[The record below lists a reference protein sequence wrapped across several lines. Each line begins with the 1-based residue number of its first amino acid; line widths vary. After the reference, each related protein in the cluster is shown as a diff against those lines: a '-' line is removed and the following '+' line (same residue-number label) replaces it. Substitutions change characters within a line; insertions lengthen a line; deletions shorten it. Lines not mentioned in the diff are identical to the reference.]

1 MRHFYKNRFLF
12 GLVCVLLWGL
22 LSAGLL
28 PAQETRGSIV
38 GRVVDQSGA
47 VIPNAT
53 VQVTNQAMGT
63 KTSLVTN
70 DQGFY
75 QAMFLT
81 PGLYRIEVEVK
92 GFKKFM
98 QDDVQVRINDRL
110 EVNIKL
116 TVGQPTETVT
126 VTGETPL
133 LENTTASLG
142 QVIDA
147 RRVTE
152 LPLAH
157 GNPYQ
162 LIGIAAGL
170 GFTRD
175 PRLDRPYEPT
185 HIVGYSIAGTRANR
199 SDLTIDGI
207 ASTATANANE
217 VTATYPPPGDIIQE
231 FKVQTSTFDAS
242 FGQTEGGVTNISIKS
257 GTNALH
263 GTAYFAGLPPAGW
276 GWAAND
282 FYANRLN
289 QKIATFTEKRWGGS
303 AGGPVYIPHLYNGQ
317 NKTFFMFG
325 YEGIHDNRPRNDV
338 TNGTVPSAAMKRGDF
353 SELLALGSQYQIY
366 NPFTRRSIAGGR
378 IQADPFIG
386 NIIPPNLINPVAAK
400 VLSYYPDPRFT
411 PVDATGLGNNQDPSL
426 AEAAKY
432 YNWTVKVD
440 HIISDR
446 QRIFVRYSAYT
457 RNSLYDNYLSNY
469 LLTGD
474 AFQFLAKNGVIDD
487 VYTFGPTTVLNVKFG
502 YSRFIRADKT
512 NSETGFD
519 LTSLGF
525 PASYN
530 DAIPQDIRRFPQV
543 TMTGYQG
550 TGPVGCEFRPVEIYS
565 LPITLSKAQG
575 RHFLKIGMEFRAYR
589 ETDSFTGHNQTGSF
603 AFDTTYT
610 KGPLDNST
618 AAPSGFGQSV
628 AALLLGLP
636 TNASFVR
643 RAASY
648 AEQSTSWGFFVQDD
662 WKVLPKLTMNFGL
675 RWEFE
680 GSLTE
685 RYNRTV
691 TGFDYNALQPIS
703 AQAVANYALN
713 PVAEI
718 PVSQFKV
725 QGGLMFAGV
734 GNQPRGAYETPK
746 KNIMPRFGI
755 AYQLT
760 PKTVIRTGYGI
771 FFGFLGERRG
781 DVIQTGFQQNTS
793 FVPTLDNINFIGTL
807 SNPFPN
813 GILEPVG
820 AALGAQTYLGQN
832 LNYSIQGQGIAFF
845 NPKPQV
851 SYMQRWQFGI
861 QRELPYGVVVE
872 VAYIGNRGTHIEL
885 TRDLNVTPQKYLST
899 LPTRDATVI
908 NYLTANVTNPF
919 KGLAW
924 PAGATS
930 TFTGTNIARERLMRP
945 FPAFGTVST
954 TTNEGYSWYHG
965 GELKVEKRFSKGYSV
980 VLNYTRSKAMQAIDL
995 LNSDDPR
1002 PTEMISDLD
1011 TPNRL
1016 SLSALLEFPFGPGHT
1031 FQLTK
1036 NAVLSRLIGGWQLS
1050 PIYTYQT
1057 GVPINFGTD
1066 FFFNGDPTTMALPAD
1081 QRTVTRW
1088 FDTTNFVT
1096 ASTLQPD
1103 HHVRTMPLR
1112 FSGVRYQ
1119 SMSNWDFSLI
1129 KNTKLTEGKSI
1140 QFKLEALNAFNHP
1153 LLNNGTV
1160 TATVNPTST
1169 AFGSTVGKNMGNY
1182 ARRFQLGLKFVF

>member
-1 MRHFYKNRFLF
+1 LF
-12 GLVCVLLWGL
+12 GFACVLLSGSL
-22 LSAGLL
+22 LAGSL

-38 GRVVDQSGA
+38 GQITDPSGG
-47 VIPNAT
+47 VIPKAT
-53 VQVTNQAMGT
+53 VLVTNKAMGT

-70 DQGFY
+70 DQGYY

-81 PGLYRIEVEVK
+81 PGLYRIEVEVP
-92 GFKKFM
+92 GFKKYTR
-98 QDDVQVRINDRL
+98 DDIEVRIADRL
-110 EVNIKL
+110 EVNIQL
-116 TVGQPTETVT
+116 IVGAPTETVT

-133 LENTTASLG
+133 LESTTASLG
-142 QVIDA
+142 QVIDG
-147 RRVTE
+147 RRAAE

-162 LIGIAAGL
+162 LIGLAGNL

-199 SDLTIDGI
+199 SDLTIDGA
-207 ASTATANANE
+207 ASTATANGNE
-217 VTATYPPPGDIIQE
+217 VIATYPPPGDIIQE
-231 FKVQTSTFDAS
+231 FKVQTTTFDAS

-257 GTNALH
+257 GTNNLH
-263 GTAYFAGLPPAGW
+263 GTAYIAGLPPAGW

-289 QKIATFTEKRWGGS
+289 QKIAVFTEKRWGGS
-303 AGGPVYIPHLYNGQ
+303 AGGPVYFPHLYDGR

-325 YEGIHDNRPRNDV
+325 YEGIHDTRPRNDV

-353 SELLALGSQYQIY
+353 SELLAIGPQYQIY
-366 NPFTRRSIAGGR
+366 NPFTRRAVSGGR

-386 NIIPPNLINPVAAK
+386 NIIPPELINPVAKKILA
-400 VLSYYPDPRFT
+400 YYPDPRFT

-426 AEAAKY
+426 AEVAKY
-432 YNWTVKVD
+432 YNWTAKVD
-440 HIISDR
+440 HIVSDK
-446 QRIFVRYSAYT
+446 QRIFVRASFYT
-457 RNSLYDNYLSNY
+457 RNSLYDNYLAND

-474 AFQFLAKNGVIDD
+474 KFYFGAKNGVFDD
-487 VYTFGPTTVLNVKFG
+487 VYTFNPTTVLDVKFG
-502 YSRFIRADKT
+502 YSRFIRGDKLP
-512 NSETGFD
+512 SPTGFD
-519 LTSLGF
+519 LTTLGF

-530 DAIPQDIRRFPQV
+530 NAIPKDIRRFPIIS
-543 TMTGYQG
+543 MAGYQA
-550 TGPVGCEFRPVEIYS
+550 TGPVGCEFRPVEVYS
-565 LPITLSKAQG
+565 LPVTLSKARG
-575 RHFLKIGMEFRAYR
+575 RHFLRFGMEFRAYR
-589 ETDSFTGHNQTGSF
+589 ETDSFTGPNQTGSF
-603 AFDTTYT
+603 TFDSTYT
-610 KGPLDNST
+610 RGPLDNST
-618 AAPSGFGQSV
+618 AAPSSFGQSV

-662 WKVLPKLTMNFGL
+662 WKVHPKLTVNIGL

-691 TGFDYNALQPIS
+691 SNFDYYANQPIA
-703 AQAVANYALN
+703 AQAIANYALN

-734 GNQPRGAYETPK
+734 NHAPRGVYNTPMHDL
-746 KNIMPRFGI
+746 MPRFGV

-760 PKTVIRTGYGI
+760 PKTVLRTGYGI

-781 DVIQTGFQQNTS
+781 DVIQTGFRQDTN

-807 SNPFPN
+807 SDPFPN

-820 AALGAQTYLGQN
+820 ASLGVQTYLGQN
-832 LNYSIQGQGIAFF
+832 LNYSIQGQNIAFF
-845 NPKPQV
+845 DPNPKV

-861 QRELPYGVVVE
+861 QRELPGGVVVE
-872 VAYIGNRGTHIEL
+872 VAYVGNRGTHIEL
-885 TRDLNVTPQKYLST
+885 TRDLNVTPQKYLSK
-899 LPTRDATVI
+899 LSVRDTAVI

-919 KGLAW
+919 YGVAW

-930 TFTGTNIARERLMRP
+930 TFTGKTIARERLMRP
-945 FPAFGTVST
+945 YPQFGTVST

-965 GELKVEKRFSKGYSV
+965 GELKVEKRFSRGYSV
-980 VLNYTRSKAMQAIDL
+980 VLNYTRSKAMQATDL
-995 LNSDDPR
+995 LNADDPR

-1016 SLSALLEFPFGPGHT
+1016 SISALLEFPFGPGKPFAVT
-1031 FQLTK
+1031 T
-1036 NAVLSRLIGGWQLS
+1036 NPVLSRIIGGWQLS
-1050 PIYTYQT
+1050 PIWTYQS
-1057 GVPINFGTD
+1057 GVPINFSTD
-1066 FFFNGDPTTMALPAD
+1066 FFYNGDPTKMALPKD

-1112 FSGVRYQ
+1112 WPGVRYQ
-1119 SMSNWDFSLI
+1119 SMNNWDFSLI
-1129 KNTKLTEGKSI
+1129 KNTRLTEGKSI
-1140 QFKLEALNAFNHP
+1140 QFKLEALNALNHP

>member
-1 MRHFYKNRFLF
+1 
-12 GLVCVLLWGL
+12 L
-22 LSAGLL
+22 LSAGFLS
-28 PAQETRGSIV
+28 AQETRGSIV
-38 GRVVDQSGA
+38 GRVTDQSGA
-47 VIPNAT
+47 VIPHAT
-53 VQVTNQAMGT
+53 VVVTNKAMGT
-63 KTSLVTN
+63 KNSLVTN
-70 DQGFY
+70 EQGFY
-75 QAMFLT
+75 QAVFLT
-81 PGLYRIEVEVK
+81 PGLYRIDVEVQ
-92 GFKKFM
+92 GFKKYTR
-98 QDDVQVRINDRL
+98 DDIEVRIADRL
-110 EVNIKL
+110 EVNIQL
-116 TVGQPTETVT
+116 TVGAPTETVT

-133 LENTTASLG
+133 LESTTASLG

-147 RRVTE
+147 RRATE

-157 GNPYQ
+157 GNPYE

-199 SDLTIDGI
+199 SDLTIDGA
-207 ASTATANANE
+207 ASTATANGNE
-217 VTATYPPPGDIIQE
+217 VIATYPPPGDIIQE
-231 FKVQTSTFDAS
+231 FKVQTTTFDAS

-303 AGGPVYIPHLYNGQ
+303 AGGPVYIPHLYDGR

-338 TNGTVPSAAMKRGDF
+338 TNGTVPSALMKKGNF
-353 SELLALGSQYQIY
+353 SELLAIGPQYQIY
-366 NPFTRRSIAGGR
+366 NPFTRRAVAGGR
-378 IQADPFIG
+378 IQADPFTG
-386 NIIPPNLINPVAAK
+386 NIIPPEMINQVAAK
-400 VLSYYPDPRFT
+400 ILSYYPDPRFT
-411 PVDATGLGNNQDPSL
+411 PVDATGLGNNQDPGL
-426 AEAAKY
+426 VEAAKY

-440 HIISDR
+440 HMVSDK
-446 QRIFVRYSAYT
+446 QRIFVRGSFYT
-457 RNSLYDNYLSNY
+457 RNSLYDNYLSND

-474 AFQFLAKNGVIDD
+474 KFYFGAKNGVFDD
-487 VYTFGPTTVLNVKFG
+487 VYTFSPTTVLDVKFG
-502 YSRFIRADKT
+502 YSRFIRGDKLP
-512 NSETGFD
+512 SPTGFD
-519 LTSLGF
+519 LTTLGF

-530 DAIPQDIRRFPQV
+530 NAIPADVRRFPIIS
-543 TMTGYQG
+543 MTGYQA
-550 TGPVGCEFRPVEIYS
+550 TGPVGCEFRPVEVYS
-565 LPITLSKAQG
+565 VPVTLSKAQG

-589 ETDSFTGHNQTGSF
+589 ETDNFTGPNQTGSF
-603 AFDTTYT
+603 TFDTTYT
-610 KGPLDNST
+610 RGPLDNST
-618 AAPSGFGQSV
+618 AAPSSFGQSV

-662 WKVLPKLTMNFGL
+662 WKVHPKLTLNIGL

-685 RYNRTV
+685 RYNRSASN
-691 TGFDYNALQPIS
+691 FDYYAAQPFA
-703 AQAVANYALN
+703 AQAIANYALN

-718 PVSQFKV
+718 PASQFKV
-725 QGGLMFAGV
+725 QGGLQFAGV
-734 GNQPRGAYETPK
+734 NHAPRGVYNTPMHDL
-746 KNIMPRFGI
+746 MPRFGI

-760 PKTVIRTGYGI
+760 PKTVLRTGYGI

-781 DVIQTGFQQNTS
+781 DVIQTGFQRDTN
-793 FVPTLDNINFIGTL
+793 FVPTTDNINFIGTL

-820 AALGAQTYLGQN
+820 AAAGAQTYLGQN

-845 NPKPQV
+845 NPNPQV
-851 SYMQRWQFGI
+851 SYMQRWQLGI
-861 QRELPYGVVVE
+861 QQELPHGVVVE

-885 TRDLNVTPQKYLST
+885 TRDLNVTPQKYLSK
-899 LPTRDATVI
+899 LSVRDTAVI

-919 KGLAW
+919 YGAAW

-930 TFTGTNIARERLMRP
+930 TFTGTTIARERLMRP
-945 FPAFGTVST
+945 FPQFGTVST

-965 GELKVEKRFSKGYSV
+965 GELKVEKRFSSGYSV

-995 LNSDDPR
+995 LNTDDPR

-1016 SLSALLEFPFGPGHT
+1016 SLSALLEFPFGPGHL
-1031 FQLTK
+1031 FQVTT
-1036 NAVLSRLIGGWQLS
+1036 NPVLSRFVDGWQLS
-1050 PIYTYQT
+1050 PIYTYQS

-1066 FFFNGDPTTMALPAD
+1066 FFFNGDPTTIALPAD

-1088 FDTTNFVT
+1088 FNTSGFVT
-1096 ASTLQPD
+1096 ASTLQPAN
-1103 HHVRTMPLR
+1103 HVRTMPLR
-1112 FSGVRYQ
+1112 WPGVRYQ

-1140 QFKLEALNAFNHP
+1140 QFKIEALNAFNHP